1 ALNMSA
7 VDKNGPV
14 ANQSNDRREEVEWG
28 KEAVAAAYSKL
39 MEAQEHFRHAAEA
52 AGMDGKHDAEA
63 QRATGKSKATQLCD
77 HANGYLHDKPLVT
90 LGIAFAAGFLVA
102 QLTARKCA
110 GCRVRTSPRAE
121 MSGADPGNRSRCRTS

>member
-1 ALNMSA
+1 MSA

-14 ANQSNDRREEVEWG
+14 ANQSNDRREEVESG

-39 MEAQEHFRHAAEA
+39 MEAKEHFRHAAEA
-52 AGMDGKHDAEA
+52 AGMDWKHDAEA
-63 QRATGKSKATQLCD
+63 QLAKGKSKATELCD

-102 QLTARKCA
+102 QLTSRK
-110 GCRVRTSPRAE
+110 
-121 MSGADPGNRSRCRTS
+121 